1 MGYLGTIVY
10 FLMYSSLAIVAWCI
24 LFIGPISD
32 LLKGETIF
40 TERLEIIDG
49 NPTMHKTFCKDFS
62 TIFAFQKLKSTKI
75 HSF

>member
-49 NPTMHKTFCKDFS
+49 NTNLKIVHKMSVKKNS
-62 TIFAFQKLKSTKI
+62 TIFAFQKLKSTK
-75 HSF
+75 

>member
-49 NPTMHKTFCKDFS
+49 NTNLKNHKISVKKFQQFS
-62 TIFAFQKLKSTKI
+62 LFKS
-75 HSF
+75 

>member
-49 NPTMHKTFCKDFS
+49 NP
-62 TIFAFQKLKSTKI
+62 KI
-75 HSF
+75 HKFSVKIFRQFLLFNLLYKFNC

>member
-49 NPTMHKTFCKDFS
+49 NTN
-62 TIFAFQKLKSTKI
+62 LKI
-75 HSF
+75 HTQNFCEKKFNNFRFSKAEKY

>member
-49 NPTMHKTFCKDFS
+49 N
-62 TIFAFQKLKSTKI
+62 L
-75 HSF
+75 

>member
-49 NPTMHKTFCKDFS
+49 NTNLKIHKISVKKNS
-62 TIFAFQKLKSTKI
+62 TIFAFQKLKSTK
-75 HSF
+75 

>member
-49 NPTMHKTFCKDFS
+49 NTNLKNHKISVKKFQQFS
-62 TIFAFQKLKSTKI
+62 LFKG
-75 HSF
+75 

>member
-49 NPTMHKTFCKDFS
+49 NTN
-62 TIFAFQKLKSTKI
+62 LKI
-75 HSF
+75 HKISVKKKFNNFRF

>member
-49 NPTMHKTFCKDFS
+49 NTN
-62 TIFAFQKLKSTKI
+62 LKI
-75 HSF
+75 HKISVKKNQQFSLFKS

>member
-49 NPTMHKTFCKDFS
+49 NLTVKKFS
-62 TIFAFQKLKSTKI
+62 TILAFQKLKSTK
-75 HSF
+75 

>member
-49 NPTMHKTFCKDFS
+49 NTN
-62 TIFAFQKLKSTKI
+62 LKI
-75 HSF
+75 HKISVKKFQQFSL

>member
-49 NPTMHKTFCKDFS
+49 NTNLKIHKISVKKKS
-62 TIFAFQKLKSTKI
+62 TIFAFQKLKSTK
-75 HSF
+75 

>member
-49 NPTMHKTFCKDFS
+49 NTN
-62 TIFAFQKLKSTKI
+62 LKI
-75 HSF
+75 HKISVKKFQQFSLFKS